1 MKNQKS
7 KAVIV
12 DQNHFA
18 FFCKWY
24 FCAYMIALAL
34 ACLLMEL
41 FQISSSGEYVTSA
54 AELILNITVKINDNM
69 SHIRWWF
76 LFLLLKLICIM

>member
-1 MKNQKS
+1 MKKQKS

-18 FFCKWY
+18 FFCKWH

-34 ACLLMEL
+34 AWELL
-41 FQISSSGEYVTSA
+41 QISSSGEHQQLS
-54 AELILNITVKINDNM
+54 
-69 SHIRWWF
+69 
-76 LFLLLKLICIM
+76 